1 MLITAVVN
9 LWETTA
15 NALETIAV
23 VLQSHITI
31 VHVETI
37 EEIQNV
43 PTIVIVTQRKPLH
56 LQYLKVRPNLKTQAW
71 QVFGRD

>member
-1 MLITAVVN
+1 MLITAAVN
-9 LWETTA
+9 HWETTA
-15 NALETIAV
+15 NAIVTIAI

-43 PTIVIVTQRKPLH
+43 PIIVIVTQRKPLH
-56 LQYLKVRPNLKTQAW
+56 LQYLMVRPNLKTQA
-71 QVFGRD
+71 